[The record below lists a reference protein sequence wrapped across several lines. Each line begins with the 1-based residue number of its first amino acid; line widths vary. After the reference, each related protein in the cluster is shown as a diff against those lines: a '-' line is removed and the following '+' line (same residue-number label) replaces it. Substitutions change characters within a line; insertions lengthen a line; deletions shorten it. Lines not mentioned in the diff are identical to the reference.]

1 MPCTPEMPIEDETPK
16 MLTGWILK
24 RKTANSRT
32 KILGDANK
40 RFFTLDFENQNF
52 FYAHSES
59 SKTVSLPIPFAE
71 LVSVEAVA
79 SAECNKTIDE
89 KPEATAKSGRF
100 SMPKFPKMPSRNA
113 GWNHGIVVHGKEKKL
128 ELFLNSEEEATKW
141 LTALQ
146 NAQRIGMTKR
156 SGESDPDLA
165 KAEQSTA
172 AGSSGCSGSGSSTP
186 DNDGSPRDCIPEV
199 IGRGD
204 ELADTG
210 TSRPP
215 SSGLQNVVIDADAV
229 DPAPQPVVDQQP
241 ATQKKKTRES
251 GGGYRKS
258 TSESDGVRTGSKGSR
273 RSKERENSPP
283 GTSAW
288 GQANNIPAKARY
300 ADQGVGLSLKERLE
314 RLNFSDD
321 EDSDFEEKQVAK
333 HTGPL
338 NIVGAKPVEMKAKA
352 SEETVVESC
361 EPFEA
366 LESGDES

>member
-1 MPCTPEMPIEDETPK
+1 MPCTTEMPIEDETLK

-71 LVSVEAVA
+71 IVSVEAVA
-79 SAECNKTIDE
+79 NAECQE
-89 KPEATAKSGRF
+89 SSAQAPAKSGRF

-113 GWNHGIVVHGKEKKL
+113 GWNHGIVVHGKEKKF
-128 ELFLNSEEEATKW
+128 ELFLNSEEEASKW

-186 DNDGSPRDCIPEV
+186 DNNGSPRDCIPEV
-199 IGRGD
+199 IGHGD

-215 SSGLQNVVIDADAV
+215 SSGLQNVVIDADAA
-229 DPAPQPVVDQQP
+229 DPAPQPVVSELAMQQEK
-241 ATQKKKTRES
+241 ARKNGGS
-251 GGGYRKS
+251 GGYRKS
-258 TSESDGVRTGSKGSR
+258 TSETEGVHKASR
-273 RSKERENSPP
+273 RSKDRENSPP

-288 GQANNIPAKARY
+288 GQASNVPPKARY
-300 ADQGVGLSLKERLE
+300 ADQGAGLSLKERLE

-321 EDSDFEEKQVAK
+321 EEDSDSEENQEAK

-338 NIVGAKPVEMKAKA
+338 NIVGAKPVERKTKTP
-352 SEETVVESC
+352 EETVVESC

-366 LESGDES
+366 LDSEDES